1 MYRRIT
7 WTASVTTRYTAT
19 VWVPDEWLGEGEAVD
34 HLDDLVAPAEHEG
47 HAEADGVSRTFVE
60 SHPPRARR
68 KGRASGR
75 NTRVHGLWCPCAPG
89 GRPADDTWTSGLR

>member
-34 HLDDLVAPAEHEG
+34 HLDDLVAPAQHEG

-60 SHPPRARR
+60 SHPAKSEEEGQGVR
-68 KGRASGR
+68 S
-75 NTRVHGLWCPCAPG
+75 
-89 GRPADDTWTSGLR
+89 